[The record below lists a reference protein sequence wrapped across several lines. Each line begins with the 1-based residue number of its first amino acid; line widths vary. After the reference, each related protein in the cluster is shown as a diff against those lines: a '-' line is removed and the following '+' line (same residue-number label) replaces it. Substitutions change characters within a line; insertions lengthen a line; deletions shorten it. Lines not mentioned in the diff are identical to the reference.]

1 MTTTAIT
8 PDQLRAALRSEHPPL
23 ILDVRRKPAYLEAT
37 DIVPGALRREPESV
51 AAWADQLPRS
61 ARVVV
66 YCAHGREVSQRAA
79 AELTQRGFDALY
91 LEGGIEAGWRARGG
105 ELEPK
110 PAGVSSRWVTRA
122 RPKID
127 RIACPWLIARFI
139 DPEAEFLY
147 VPAGEVLAI
156 AKSKGAVPFD
166 VPDVLFSHDG
176 ERCSFDAF
184 LTRYR
189 LRDPALLE
197 LATIVRAADTGELG
211 LAPQAAGLLA
221 ISLGLSRLYL
231 DDQALLRQG
240 MLVYDAL
247 YLWCREG
254 KDEVHTW
261 NPDAYRRISP

>member
-1 MTTTAIT
+1 MTPVTH
-8 PDQLRAALRSEHPPL
+8 DRLRAELSSQEPPL
-23 ILDVRRKPAYLEAT
+23 IIDVRRKSAYLGASDT
-37 DIVPGALRREPESV
+37 LRGALRRDPETLER
-51 AAWADQLPRS
+51 WAEQLPRS

-79 AELTQRGFDALY
+79 AELARRGFDARW
-91 LEGGIEAGWRARGG
+91 LEGGIESGWRAHGA
-105 ELEPK
+105 ELERK
-110 PAGVSSRWVTRA
+110 STGVSSRWVTRA

-127 RIACPWLIARFI
+127 RIACPWLIARFV

-147 VPAGEVLAI
+147 VPAGEVLAV
-156 AKSKGAVPFD
+156 ADARGGVPFD
-166 VPDVLFSHDG
+166 VPDVHFSHRG

-184 LTRYR
+184 LEHYR

-197 LATIVRAADTGELG
+197 LATIVRGADTDELD

-221 ISLGLSRLYL
+221 ISLGLSRLFA
-231 DDQALLRQG
+231 DDLEMLRHG
-240 MLVYDAL
+240 MVVYDAL

-261 NPDAYRRISP
+261 NPDAYRVER